1 MHTLAP
7 PVLPVNP
14 ARAIAC
20 GLCLVCTTLAPLPS
34 HAFTYDVLASSV
46 IVQHQ
51 STGTPLVWP
60 TTPMT
65 IRLELGDAGRV
76 LRNGTTRWDDNAASA
91 LAEWTAVVPLLVQQ
105 SDAPNVVRWSG
116 DNEHLGSL
124 AASTTKEY
132 ARSNGLLVIV
142 RATTIL
148 NAELCWDAYNGPLQ
162 PVLCHGPLTPLL
174 DVRRVLL
181 HELGHVM
188 GLEHPDE
195 GGQTVA
201 AIMNHTTSDVDTL
214 QADDEA
220 GIMALYHQEPVAAQ
234 RQDVSAAAADG
245 GHGGGGECAMGTGE
259 SDVILALLALVIF
272 GYCLLSR
279 LCSEE
284 GNKQPSNQ
292 GVQEQLPEM
301 PSKSSRSSMYG

>member
-7 PVLPVNP
+7 PALPVNP

-34 HAFTYDVLASSV
+34 HAFTYDVLAGSV

-60 TTPMT
+60 TPPIT

-91 LAEWTAVVPLLVQQ
+91 LAEWTAVVPLLGQQ

-148 NAELCWDAYNGPLQ
+148 NAELCWDAYNGPL
-162 PVLCHGPLTPLL
+162 TPLL

-220 GIMALYHQEPVAAQ
+220 GIRALYPPPPVAAP
-234 RQDVSAAAADG
+234 RQEVSAAAAASG
-245 GHGGGGECAMGTGE
+245 QGGGGGCAMGPGE
-259 SDVILALLALVIF
+259 ADVIL
-272 GYCLLSR
+272 
-279 LCSEE
+279 
-284 GNKQPSNQ
+284 
-292 GVQEQLPEM
+292 
-301 PSKSSRSSMYG
+301 